1 MLLKLERF
9 NREWIGGEVSKFY
22 SVKSFSYMY
31 GPGLMLLDYNLGIL
45 YLLAM
50 SSLATYGILL
60 AGYSSINIYNKTV
73 RISNY
78 ANIYKYFYLYI
89 LVIRCVV
96 LLYVLLFFLSSF
108 NFFAK
113 DLYFELGS
121 IDIYCYE
128 SLLCVII
135 FHKVKANIYVKNP
148 QLRNIHNTK
157 SLCSIKGT
165 EGLDSIKSLHSSFIK
180 ELYKDRKASVKPFDR
195 EFILDTCYNCLDKSI
210 KSEFLKR
217 WGTKPCIYLIE
228 YKYDPL
234 VYYIGRTTLFKRRF
248 HNHLKA
254 ESGSKLHLFLNLV
267 GWEHFYISII
277 EECTP
282 DKQGLRENYYL
293 QKYLPLLNSVFSSS
307 ITEVAINVTLKKKLE
322 DLSSN
327 HCLPSTKNIGNK
339 IRHLKPEEAKHVIN
353 NVIPEGVDISKLTNS
368 IANFKPNPAR
378 PAFKTRDSAEES
390 CPSGSGMA
398 VDGGSVKVLGKRSFS
413 SISRPSLEVV
423 PVRIYKN
430 ADLDKLLIIRE
441 NKGKCGVY
449 RWKNLINGKSYIG
462 SSVKLDY
469 RFRSYFSFKWLENTI
484 KRSKS
489 RIYFSLIKN
498 GYSNFSVEI
507 LKYCEPSEAIKME
520 QYFIDLCKPEY
531 NILNKAGSPLGTKR
545 SEETKAKMRQSWSAE
560 RKVKL
565 LNHLKILNAREEQRT
580 AARERMLALNIN
592 KGIKVEVTDER
603 TNTTVTYSSISS
615 AAEALNSDIKAL
627 KYNERVQKE
636 KGVVKLFKKYYLVKI
651 LRS

>member
-180 ELYKDRKASVKPFDR
+180 ELYKDRNASVKPFDR

-327 HCLPSTKNIGNK
+327 HCLPSTKNIPLYVYNIDDKGISKEFVLFNSMK
-339 IRHLKPEEAKHVIN
+339 ETSTTLGINMASINQYRNTSVPYRGRLFYTDPIKNFNQAFELSKKNTPKGLVNRVVPTKLWCYDAKTLELEKGSPFFSKTQASKSLGIGRGVIDYFLDTGK
-353 NVIPEGVDISKLTNS
+353 PEGVTGRYLYSIPLTEEEIKNLLLASENLQLGIKIQVWAYKAKTFELINNS
-368 IANFKPNPAR
+368 PFP
-378 PAFKTRDSAEES
+378 
-390 CPSGSGMA
+390 
-398 VDGGSVKVLGKRSFS
+398 SVKDAANYFNVNYRT
-413 SISRPSLEVV
+413 ITRH
-423 PVRIYKN
+423 
-430 ADLDKLLIIRE
+430 LDTKLATTQNKLL
-441 NKGKCGVY
+441 VY
-449 RWKNLINGKSYIG
+449 
-462 SSVKLDY
+462 
-469 RFRSYFSFKWLENTI
+469 
-484 KRSKS
+484 
-489 RIYFSLIKN
+489 
-498 GYSNFSVEI
+498 
-507 LKYCEPSEAIKME
+507 
-520 QYFIDLCKPEY
+520 
-531 NILNKAGSPLGTKR
+531 
-545 SEETKAKMRQSWSAE
+545 
-560 RKVKL
+560 
-565 LNHLKILNAREEQRT
+565 
-580 AARERMLALNIN
+580 
-592 KGIKVEVTDER
+592 
-603 TNTTVTYSSISS
+603 
-615 AAEALNSDIKAL
+615 
-627 KYNERVQKE
+627 
-636 KGVVKLFKKYYLVKI
+636 LFKKEVDLKLIADLKKDELGVARYMRTEIWVYKVDTEGKLSLISNKPFRTKREVIREIGIHVTVLNKYLDTYQVYRDM
-651 LRS
+651 LFYTYPCHT